1 VTRNVWQGRHGD
13 SGDVTDSIEARTRA
27 FIRETFPV
35 ASGDVGS
42 DESLLGSGIIDSI
55 GVLTLVTWLEQ
66 EFAITVAD
74 EDVVPENLDTL
85 ARIIAFVERKSAA
98 GS

>member
-1 VTRNVWQGRHGD
+1 MV
-13 SGDVTDSIEARTRA
+13 DSIETRTRA

-35 ASGDVGS
+35 ASGDIAA
-42 DESLLGSGIIDSI
+42 DASLLGSGIIDSI

-66 EFAITVAD
+66 EFGIVVAD

-85 ARIIAFVERKSAA
+85 ARIVAFVERKSAA
-98 GS
+98 NPQEA